1 MAKTWGRGW
10 TWGPSKRL
18 KPAVPDDLKAEVAA
32 KADELVATNLVPRFV
47 KPPPKDPR
55 WNYLTGI
62 KTKWQ
67 GNFFYFIGEWASPGP
82 NALSPGFE
90 SGFARLEYVGGGLFN
105 LAYMRH
111 TEKWWELHRG
121 LSLAEC
127 LKTVRDEGH
136 IHPPV

>member
-18 KPAVPDDLKAEVAA
+18 KPDVPDGLKADVAA
-32 KADELVATNLVPRFV
+32 KADELVATSLVPRFV

-62 KTKWQ
+62 KTKWH
-67 GNFFYFIGEWASPGP
+67 GSFFYFIGEWASPGP

-90 SGFARLEYVGGGLFN
+90 SGFARLEYVGGGRFN
-105 LAYMRH
+105 TAYMRH
-111 TEKWWELHRG
+111 TGKWWELYTG
-121 LSLAEC
+121 LTLDEC

-136 IHPPV
+136 FYPPV